1 MGRPAPASGR
11 DVGLGGRRGGVWG
24 APAKQVSCGEGHGK
38 PGFVQEAR
46 EVPSGC
52 VPSWSLTRLAWDARG
67 LKAP

>member
-1 MGRPAPASGR
+1 MSGVHR
-11 DVGLGGRRGGVWG
+11 QAGELWG
-24 APAKQVSCGEGHGK
+24 PHGK

-67 LKAP
+67 LKAL